1 MRTFL
6 NRDFIE
12 NFIRIYKKQIIKGGL
27 IVLFIILSFTVF
39 CIRGHEDGD
48 KFVLDDGSSMKGA
61 EIEVD
66 GTEES
71 LNNKNETD
79 KIDENISL
87 PNKIY
92 VDVSGC
98 VAKTGVYELDE
109 GSRVYEAIDMAGG
122 ILENADVSNL
132 NMAQILRDQD
142 KITVS
147 SFKEI
152 QKNPTVQGVSNRGS
166 VAVTNASEAVNQ
178 QSDSIINI
186 NTADS
191 SELQKITGIG
201 PAMAEKIINYRTEN
215 GSFSRIEDLMK
226 VSGIGEKTFAKF
238 KDKITV

>member
-1 MRTFL
+1 MRSFL

-12 NFIRIYKKQIIKGGL
+12 NFIRVYKKQIIKGSM
-27 IVLFIILSFTVF
+27 IVLFIILSFTAF
-39 CIRGHEDGD
+39 CIRGYENGD
-48 KFVLDDGSSMKGA
+48 KFVLDDGSSMEGA
-61 EIEVD
+61 DIGVD

-71 LNNKNETD
+71 LNNQNDTD
-79 KIDENISL
+79 KADEMVSL

-98 VAKTGVYELDE
+98 VAKAGVYELDE

-122 ILENADVSNL
+122 TLENADVSNL

-142 KITVS
+142 KITIS
-147 SFKEI
+147 SFKQLE
-152 QKNPTVQGVSNRGS
+152 KNPTAQGVSNRGS
-166 VAVTNASEAVNQ
+166 AAVTNASEAGSQ
-178 QSDSIINI
+178 QSDALINI

-191 SELQKITGIG
+191 NELQKITGIG

-215 GSFSRIEDLMK
+215 GSFSRKEDLMK